1 MFTISC
7 KCFVG
12 RNPSTENTEWIAMGL
27 EMVYM
32 LLASKGDEY
41 EQENSGLWN
50 SVYTGYTNF
59 FTVD

>member
-1 MFTISC
+1 
-7 KCFVG
+7 
-12 RNPSTENTEWIAMGL
+12 MGL

-50 SVYTGYTNF
+50 SAYTGYTNF